1 MQQNKF
7 KILTLDGGG
16 SKGVYSLGILYEIEQ
31 KLGSPLIE
39 HFDCFYGSS
48 TGAIIAA
55 LLAQGLTVAKIK
67 ELYTKKIPPVMQEF
81 LSSCRQKKL
90 KIVLDEVFGDKK
102 FDSFQQYIGIVTTSL
117 DEKKP
122 KIFKSNIQGSHG
134 RRSSFEPGFGCT
146 IADALLASCAA
157 RPFFPSAILQT
168 NITKINLMD
177 GGFAANNP
185 TIFAIIDALKA
196 FQVNPEDIRVINI
209 GTGEFPFKLN
219 IPLVISSLGCWL
231 KSHFITDILE
241 INSNTMD
248 LIIKLLLQDIKVLRI
263 SETFSQPHLKT
274 NILEHDLNKLES
286 LFVQGQSSFGRKES
300 EFDAL
305 IN

>member
-16 SKGVYSLGILYEIEQ
+16 SKGVYSLGILHEIEK

-55 LLAQGLTVAKIK
+55 LLAQGRTVSEIK
-67 ELYTKKIPPVMQEF
+67 ELYLEKIPPVMQKF
-81 LSSCRQKKL
+81 FPNCRQKKL
-90 KIVLDEVFGDKK
+90 KVVLDEVFDDKK
-102 FDSFQQYIGIVTTSL
+102 FDSFQKYIGIVTTSL
-117 DEKKP
+117 DEKNP
-122 KIFKSNIQGSHG
+122 KIFKSNVSGSHG
-134 RRSSFEPGFGCT
+134 RKSSFEPGFGCT

-157 RPFFPSAILQT
+157 RPFFPNIILQT
-168 NITKINLMD
+168 NITKLNLMD

-196 FQVNPEDIRVINI
+196 FQVNPENLRVINI
-209 GTGEFPFKLN
+209 GTGEFPFKLS
-219 IPLVISSLGCWL
+219 IPWPISRLVCW
-231 KSHFITDILE
+231 FTDILE
-241 INSNTMD
+241 INSNTMA

-263 SETFSQPHLKT
+263 SETFNQPNLET
-274 NILEHDLNKLES
+274 NILEHDLKKLES
-286 LFVQGQSSFGRKES
+286 LFVQGQRSFGNKES